1 MDINTRI
8 NKINEVV
15 KNYFED
21 HLSEVQ
27 ILAKELMPEFVRAGI
42 YEKDHR
48 KGLPLRK
55 DLRELDKNNQ
65 LHLIPFLYP
74 ERKKVNTKWYFIR
87 SNAEI
92 SESVIQQK
100 EVVKT
105 RKSKSHKRSN
115 SDEAYIIDMCDEVL
129 GCIASRQHTFD
140 FLLGDLHKDGISRT
154 RLPVDAYYASLSLVI
169 EFMEKQHTEGVTH
182 FDKPNVMTISGV
194 SRGEQRRIYDKRRR
208 DLLPKHGL
216 KIIEFDYS
224 EFEHTSSKQL
234 LRNRESDLG
243 AIREKLGDYL

>member
-1 MDINTRI
+1 MDINNRVNEI
-8 NKINEVV
+8 NKAV
-15 KNYFED
+15 KNYFVNNP
-21 HLSEVQ
+21 SEVQ
-27 ILAKELMPEFVRAGI
+27 ILAKDLMPEFVRAGI

-55 DLRELDKNNQ
+55 DLRKLDKNNQ

-74 ERKKVNTKWYFIR
+74 ERNKVNTKWYFIR

-92 SESVIQQK
+92 SESVIEQK
-100 EVVKT
+100 EVVKI
-105 RKSKSHKRSN
+105 RKSKLHKRSN

-129 GCIASRQHTFD
+129 GCLASRQHTFD

-154 RLPVDAYYASLSLVI
+154 KLPVDAYYASLSLVI

-208 DLLPKHGL
+208 DLLLSTGL
-216 KIIEFDYS
+216 KLLNDYS
-224 EFEHTSSKQL
+224 EFEHTSSKKL

-243 AIREKLGDYL
+243 IIREKLSAYL